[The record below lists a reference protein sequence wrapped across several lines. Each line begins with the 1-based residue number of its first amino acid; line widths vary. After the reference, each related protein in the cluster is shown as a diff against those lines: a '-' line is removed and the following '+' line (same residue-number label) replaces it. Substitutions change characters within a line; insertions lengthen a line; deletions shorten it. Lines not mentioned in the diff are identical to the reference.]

1 MSDLSNRTYV
11 VFNVSEIDKIDF
23 SEVLETSNE
32 TLLFSADKS
41 KTFVKFTGE
50 TPSCILNLS
59 TIEGTY
65 THGEITELIKTKAWK
80 DPMEKYWT
88 R

>member
-50 TPSCILNLS
+50 TPSCILKLS
-59 TIEGTY
+59 TIEDTY
-65 THGEITELIKTKAWK
+65 THAEMIQLISSEEWK
-80 DPMEKYWT
+80 DPNEKYFI